1 MVSKSRFFKKFYYSV
16 NLNNFFDRAQI
27 QKKNNL
33 FFFKARIRK
42 KYKKYPTSK
51 LIKNCIKKNFLNKV
65 KTAKIIKYSNYY
77 RNHDQIKKLE
87 KIVKKNKIYVLDTRQ
102 LVTSFFKY
110 KLHL

>member
-1 MVSKSRFFKKFYYSV
+1 MVSKSRFFKKFYYTV
-16 NLNNFFDRAQI
+16 NLNNLFDRAQL

-42 KYKKYPTSK
+42 KYKKYPISK
-51 LIKNCIKKNFLNKV
+51 LIKNCIKKDFHTKLKC
-65 KTAKIIKYSNYY
+65 AKIVKYSNYY
-77 RNHDQIKKLE
+77 RNHDQVKKLD
-87 KIVKKNKIYVLDTRQ
+87 KIVIKNKIYVLDTRQ